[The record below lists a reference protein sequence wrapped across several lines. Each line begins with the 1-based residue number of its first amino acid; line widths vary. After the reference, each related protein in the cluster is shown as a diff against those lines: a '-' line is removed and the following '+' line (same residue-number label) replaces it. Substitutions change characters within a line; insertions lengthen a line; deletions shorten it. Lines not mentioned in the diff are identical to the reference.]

1 MPVLFLAQKNQEPGF
16 CRLKE
21 TSPPPSP
28 QPSFFSILGTFIL
41 QETLTDVQ
49 AF

>member
-1 MPVLFLAQKNQEPGF
+1 MPVLFLAQKNQEPF

-21 TSPPPSP
+21 TSPPSPP